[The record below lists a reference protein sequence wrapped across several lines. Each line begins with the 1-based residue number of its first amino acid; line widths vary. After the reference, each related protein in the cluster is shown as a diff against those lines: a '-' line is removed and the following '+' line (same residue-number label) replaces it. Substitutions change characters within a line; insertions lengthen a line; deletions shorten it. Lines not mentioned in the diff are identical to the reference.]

1 METSP
6 SRCSVGKKTKKT
18 KKKRGEHRT
27 VVVVVL
33 KERAKEKERNFIS
46 QTINTFGSIQYTPFL
61 LLLFSDNAC
70 ASIGWPRES
79 TTEATAAAVDNA
91 NWRLLI
97 VFSSSLLFFFPSSS
111 SKRKFIIAR
120 ETVVVVLFLLCLLN
134 ETVVVLVLL
143 RAAVV
148 VDAVIKLISFI
159 YNSVFICAR
168 IGLLCCYP
176 KQLNNTQHEWRK
188 FPQNFPRT
196 FHRHHGCSIG
206 CNSFGSWFFLLSSP
220 ICQKEKTRI
229 VCPLCPLPSRFCL
242 CLFPSVDDGC
252 VFVRGK
258 TTEKKN
264 RLETNVMREEE
275 TIGDDDDDRRRFRR

>member
-1 METSP
+1 VQV
-6 SRCSVGKKTKKT
+6 RGV
-18 KKKRGEHRT
+18 KRDDGSFLHVLAIDDDVMMSGAFFEFRGGWDNLVAFDAEFCGEWRRHRRVVLLERRQRRQRRKEVST
-27 VVVVVL
+27 VLLLLFL

-148 VDAVIKLISFI
+148 VDAVIKLISFL
-159 YNSVFICAR
+159 FIIVYLYAR
-168 IGLLCCYP
+168 ELVCCVVI
-176 KQLNNTQHEWRK
+176 QNN
-188 FPQNFPRT
+188 
-196 FHRHHGCSIG
+196 
-206 CNSFGSWFFLLSSP
+206 
-220 ICQKEKTRI
+220 
-229 VCPLCPLPSRFCL
+229 
-242 CLFPSVDDGC
+242 
-252 VFVRGK
+252 
-258 TTEKKN
+258 
-264 RLETNVMREEE
+264 
-275 TIGDDDDDRRRFRR
+275 